1 MNKADQIILFYFI
14 LLKIISLNNLY
25 MIGNEAWIQVINA
38 TLAKFSIVN

>member
-1 MNKADQIILFYFI
+1 
-14 LLKIISLNNLY
+14 